1 MSAAIILLFCSGGIF
16 VYGHVN
22 VIFLYR
28 SSSEFRT
35 GSMSIHDDDTR
46 MRFAQPYTESGSRT
60 AALTRHSSGFGQ
72 ADQPWDPYEDNSFQP
87 VSVLKFF
94 LKYLK
99 SPTTVGAIA
108 PSGQS
113 LAALITSETG
123 PETGPV
129 LELGA
134 GDGIFTGALLKR
146 GIAPENVVA
155 VELEAGFAKRLVKRF
170 PDIKVVNAAAEEALA
185 SDGLGYDEFGAVIS
199 GLPLLNFPWSVRHK
213 LLSLIFQRLKPG
225 AALYQFTYGL
235 SAPVPKSLL
244 KSVGLREEF
253 LGRVFRNV
261 PPAAV
266 YKITRR

>member
-1 MSAAIILLFCSGGIF
+1 
-16 VYGHVN
+16 
-22 VIFLYR
+22 
-28 SSSEFRT
+28 
-35 GSMSIHDDDTR
+35 MSIHDDDTR
-46 MRFAQPYTESGSRT
+46 MRFAQTYTESRSRT
-60 AALTRHSSGFGQ
+60 AALARHLPGFGQ
-72 ADQPWDPYEDNSFQP
+72 PDRSWDLYDDETPQP

-99 SPTTVGAIA
+99 SPATVGAIA

-113 LAALITSETG
+113 LAALITSEIG

-134 GDGIFTGALLKR
+134 GDGIFTGALLRR
-146 GIAPENVVA
+146 GVAPETVVA
-155 VELEAGFAKRLVKRF
+155 VELEPGFAKRLVRRF
-170 PDIKVVNAAAEEALA
+170 PDIKVVNAAAQDALA
-185 SDGLGYDEFGAVIS
+185 SDNLGYDEFGAVIS
-199 GLPLLNFPWSVRHK
+199 GLPLLNFPWSVRHR
-213 LLSLIFQRLKPG
+213 LLHLIFERLKPG

-244 KSVGLREEF
+244 RSVGLKDEF
-253 LGRVFRNV
+253 LGRVFRNI

>member
-1 MSAAIILLFCSGGIF
+1 
-16 VYGHVN
+16 
-22 VIFLYR
+22 
-28 SSSEFRT
+28 
-35 GSMSIHDDDTR
+35 MSIHDDDTR
-46 MRFAQPYTESGSRT
+46 MRFAQPYTESRSRT
-60 AALTRHSSGFGQ
+60 AALARHLPAFGQ
-72 ADQPWDPYEDNSFQP
+72 ADGSWDLYEDNRFQP

-99 SPTTVGAIA
+99 NPTTVGAIA

-113 LAALITSETG
+113 LAALITSEIG

-146 GIAPENVVA
+146 GLAPETVVA
-155 VELEAGFAKRLVKRF
+155 VELEPGFAERLVRRF
-170 PDIKVVNAAAEEALA
+170 PDIKVVNAAAEDALA
-185 SDGLGYDEFGAVIS
+185 SDDLDYDQFGAVIS
-199 GLPLLNFPWSVRHK
+199 GLPLLNFPWSVRHR
-213 LLSLIFQRLKPG
+213 LLHLIFERLKPG

-244 KSVGLREEF
+244 KSVGLQDEF
-253 LGRVFRNV
+253 LGRVFRNI